1 MNSTRITDESTIESQ
16 AAAPTESAGG
26 SGAESATEA
35 RAQVAD
41 LLAHYLLSLDSI
53 DAEKLDDAWAADL
66 FTPDAVVA
74 FPMSRHEGIEGMV
87 EYHDSALAAFARTQ
101 HHGSAPLVT
110 LDGDRAVLRANLIS
124 THVHHARHARPQGE
138 LPPLF
143 ATGTFVDG
151 EARRTPQGWR
161 LNLLSFR
168 LLWADGNPPPA
179 A

>member
-1 MNSTRITDESTIESQ
+1 MNSTRILDESTTESQ
-16 AAAPTESAGG
+16 GVAPTESA
-26 SGAESATEA
+26 AES
-35 RAQVAD
+35 RALVAD
-41 LLAHYLLSLDSI
+41 LLGHYLVSLDNI
-53 DAEKLDDAWAADL
+53 ENEKLDDAWAARL

-74 FPMSRHEGIEGMV
+74 FPMSRHEGIEEMA
-87 EYHDSALAAFARTQ
+87 EYHRAALAAFARTQ
-101 HHGSAPLVT
+101 HLGSPAVVV
-110 LDGDRAVLRANLIS
+110 LDGARATLRANLLS
-124 THVHHARHARPQGE
+124 THVHHERHARPQGE

-143 ATGTFVDG
+143 ATGTYVDG